1 MEREGRGFLYPLM
14 LDPWKW
20 RMGLPLFILSGEVD
34 EGGEIPIYRLGDR
47 LRKEMRVWKCLH
59 IFNLLD

>member
-1 MEREGRGFLYPLM
+1 
-14 LDPWKW
+14 
-20 RMGLPLFILSGEVD
+20 MGLPLFILSGEVD